1 MSLLT
6 LASQMMVGSEMG
18 RKALA
23 LTPEIVLLA
32 TAFLVMIVG
41 LSPSRGI
48 RKATGAMAFA
58 GLLLAGVIA
67 LFANQLGLP
76 PLPPIAVFVKVG
88 VVGVGL
94 LLLLAA
100 LEVPGE
106 YRGEIEQGEAFD
118 PAYVSRGEFYGF
130 FLLSLTGAMLC
141 ATADDLIW
149 LFLALELTSLPTYI
163 MVATARE
170 RIEAPE
176 AGVKYFFLGAFSAA
190 IFLYGF
196 TLLYGAT
203 GSTLFTPLG
212 GVWDPAAQAFVADP
226 IGITLALSEPG
237 PMNALAMV
245 GLLLAF
251 VGVAFKTAAV
261 PMHFYAADVYQ
272 GAATPVTA
280 FLAFVPKT
288 AGFLALIAILSLVG
302 WPLDRTPGVV
312 DFGDALVWLIWIM
325 AAATMFVGNTLALRQ
340 NDIKRVLAYSSVAH
354 TGYMLVGLLAG
365 PAVAAQLA
373 PGDPQTPALFI
384 RNGIG
389 AVLFYLVVYGVMN
402 LGAFAVLGV
411 LKAGGEEA
419 TTYDDLKGLARR
431 RPGLAAVLAVCVI
444 SLAGLPPIVGFW
456 GKLYLIGSAVSAGYI
471 LLVVL
476 LVIASAIAAVYYLR
490 IVAVCFLADPDG
502 HADAAPLPARTGAAV
517 LAGGLTVLLSIAS
530 GWLLEASGHAG
541 RIAPAPPAPV
551 ADHQP
556 PEARPDAEAHDAVDE
571 DPALAGRSTVPPITG
586 D

>member
-1 MSLLT
+1 MSFLT
-6 LASQMMVGSEMG
+6 LAAEMQVGSEMG
-18 RKALA
+18 RKALS
-23 LTPEIVLLA
+23 LMPEIVMLA
-32 TAFLVMIVG
+32 TAFVVMIVG
-41 LSPSRGI
+41 LSPNRGI
-48 RKATGAMAFA
+48 RRATGAMALA

-67 LFANQLGLP
+67 LFATQIGLP
-76 PLPPIAVFVKVG
+76 PLPPIATYVKIG
-88 VVGVGL
+88 VIGVGL

-100 LEVPGE
+100 IEVPSE
-106 YRGEIEQGEAFD
+106 YRGELDEGEAFD
-118 PAYVSRGEFYGF
+118 PAFVSRGEFYGF

-196 TLLYGAT
+196 ALLYGAT

-212 GVWDPAAQAFVADP
+212 GVWDPMAEAFVAEP
-226 IGITLALSEPG
+226 IGITLAFSEPG
-237 PMNALAMV
+237 GLNALGMV
-245 GLLLAF
+245 GLLLAI

-288 AGFLALIAILSLVG
+288 AGFLALIALLSLIG
-302 WPLDRTPGVV
+302 WPLDRTSAVV
-312 DFGDALVWLIWIM
+312 DFGDALVWLLWIM
-325 AAATMFVGNTLALRQ
+325 AVATMFVGNTMALRQ
-340 NDIKRVLAYSSVAH
+340 QNVKRVLAYSSIAH
-354 TGYMLVGLLAG
+354 TGYMFVGLIAG
-365 PAVAAQLA
+365 PAIAAD
-373 PGDPQTPALFI
+373 GGEALFI
-384 RNGIG
+384 QNGIG

-411 LKAGGEEA
+411 LKRGGEEA
-419 TTYDDLKGLARR
+419 QTYDDLHGLARR
-431 RPGLAAVLAVCVI
+431 RPGLAAIMAVCMI

-456 GKLYLIGSAVSAGYI
+456 GKLYLIGSAISAGHI

-490 IVAVCFLADPDG
+490 IIAACYLPEPTDQSEV
-502 HADAAPLPARTGAAV
+502 APLPARATAAV
-517 LAGGLTVLLSIAS
+517 LAGVLTILLSIAS
-530 GWLLEASGHAG
+530 GWLLSASNDAG
-541 RIAPAPPAPV
+541 DIRPGAPAPV
-551 ADHQP
+551 AEENAPHRAAASGRD
-556 PEARPDAEAHDAVDE
+556 
-571 DPALAGRSTVPPITG
+571 LAGR
-586 D
+586 